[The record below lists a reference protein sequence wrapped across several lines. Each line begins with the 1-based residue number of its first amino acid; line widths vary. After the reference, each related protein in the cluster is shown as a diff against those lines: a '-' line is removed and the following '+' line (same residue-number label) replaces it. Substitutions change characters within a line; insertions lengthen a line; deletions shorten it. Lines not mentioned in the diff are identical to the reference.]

1 MCMENDISTLLREIK
16 DATGWTEMRIATA
29 LGATQPTVNRIL
41 NGQVECKIA
50 TFHAIRALHARTCPH
65 PRASG
70 PMT

>member
-1 MCMENDISTLLREIK
+1 MEKDISTLLRDIK
-16 DATGWTEMRIATA
+16 DATGWTETRIATA

-41 NGQVECKIA
+41 NGQAECKIA
-50 TFHAIRALHARTCPH
+50 TFHAICALHALTCPH